1 LAVTVQVIDDLDYSY
16 GFNANHRFAVCEDIP
31 VFTDVNLILNG
42 SFQDGFLGPWSIEQG
57 ASENAGV
64 INANGISPAINP
76 PPCQGPDCDD
86 PDADTFQAFVA
97 SDDNFPSGFYGQG
110 ASPTSILGWLNDN
123 DLINTGTVETNVTVV
138 QSNQFTPLVQPG
150 AFSNTHEVDYDL
162 RFLAPNDVLFACD
175 NYVAVCLVDITD
187 WLINPAVNPPTF
199 VDCDCY
205 NRNGAGQIT
214 GTTCQDTG
222 DDSGTYAI
230 ASHEF
235 QGGSSSLFS
244 GSLTTAQDFRTY
256 VVQVITGQKT
266 NDGCFN
272 DSFPRA
278 DVGTLVDNFR
288 NVETV
293 QTFLEC
299 DGTLTGE
306 INAFLTNF
314 LPTQFAG
321 QFNKFPDNEA
331 GGDAILINF
340 ADEYL
345 PNYRT
350 LGAFIT
356 AEVGIVDEFEDFQ
369 SCGDIEACFLRLGID
384 ASIGISDDFES
395 PTPSGGPST
404 PPPSITPPPTTTPPT
419 PSGNR
424 GGGGSCAIAGSPVQ
438 LGTAFANVLIP
449 LVPVAFAFGVRAARR
464 RRNK

>member
-1 LAVTVQVIDDLDYSY
+1 MVQYI
-16 GFNANHRFAVCEDIP
+16 
-31 VFTDVNLILNG
+31 
-42 SFQDGFLGPWSIEQG
+42 
-57 ASENAGV
+57 
-64 INANGISPAINP
+64 
-76 PPCQGPDCDD
+76 
-86 PDADTFQAFVA
+86 
-97 SDDNFPSGFYGQG
+97 
-110 ASPTSILGWLNDN
+110 
-123 DLINTGTVETNVTVV
+123 
-138 QSNQFTPLVQPG
+138 
-150 AFSNTHEVDYDL
+150 
-162 RFLAPNDVLFACD
+162 
-175 NYVAVCLVDITD
+175 
-187 WLINPAVNPPTF
+187 
-199 VDCDCY
+199 
-205 NRNGAGQIT
+205 
-214 GTTCQDTG
+214 
-222 DDSGTYAI
+222 
-230 ASHEF
+230 
-235 QGGSSSLFS
+235 
-244 GSLTTAQDFRTY
+244 TAQKAGACSANPTPQTRTT
-256 VVQVITGQKT
+256 TG
-266 NDGCFN
+266 
-272 DSFPRA
+272 A
-278 DVGTLVDNFR
+278 LVDNFR
-288 NVETV
+288 NVETL